1 MTTID
6 ELFPEKGKLIL
17 AGGGRDFIE
26 KLGVETVRRLTLD
39 ILCGENIRTQT
50 EQLTSRRVAIAA
62 GAMVALFAKGW
73 AEVEDFTDQLSSMA
87 LSQLQS
93 SRRSDNALIWPANWL
108 IGLTGK
114 GFQNVLRGNPTA
126 QEKYIQDFEAAVEE
140 ASQKCGE
147 DFGSIRMSLGF
158 IEDEH
163 GNVYRNLE
171 WRDIT
176 RLTTAIGCA
185 TLTIR
190 GSDKSIYGK
199 LFEKLV
205 LGSVLHI
212 LGFEYVK
219 SSSSKL
225 IERVFW
231 LSDSSDVRECDATLR
246 LRAGKLARFD
256 IGFIGSGN
264 PEIMKDKLTRFANL
278 LDLYGETTTS
288 QTFIIVDRMPQSTK
302 TLEAASRA
310 GSEIIQMSMQ
320 FWPQDLARRLES
332 RLNYSAEILDIEE
345 EELCDY
351 LSQKIESAPLL
362 SFLNIGETFEEN
374 VDRLQ
379 VTLPDDNLIDPKIYG
394 EDDLETFD
402 DE

>member
-6 ELFPEKGKLIL
+6 DLFPEKGKLIL
-17 AGGGRDFIE
+17 TGGGKDFIE
-26 KLGVETVRRLTLD
+26 KLGIETVRQLTLD

-50 EQLTSRRVAIAA
+50 EQLTSRRVAIAT

-73 AEVEDFTDQLSSMA
+73 AEVENFTDELSEMA
-87 LSQLQS
+87 LSQLKS

-114 GFQNVLRGNPTA
+114 GFQNVLRGDVAA
-126 QEKYIQDFEAAVEE
+126 QEKYIQAFESAMEEAAQRCE
-140 ASQKCGE
+140 E
-147 DFGSIRMSLGF
+147 DFGSIQMSLGF
-158 IEDEH
+158 VEDSQ
-163 GNVYRNLE
+163 GQIYRNLE

-176 RLTTAIGCA
+176 RLTTAIGCG

-212 LGFEYVK
+212 LGFEYVRSG
-219 SSSSKL
+219 SSNQ

-278 LDLYGETTTS
+278 LELYGETSTS

-302 TLEAASRA
+302 TLEAANRA

-320 FWPQDLARRLES
+320 FWPQDLARRLKL
-332 RLNYSAEILDIEE
+332 RLGYRAEILDVAE
-345 EELCDY
+345 EELCNY
-351 LSQKIESAPLL
+351 LAQEIESAPLL
-362 SFLNIGETFEEN
+362 SFLNSGRFLEED
-374 VDRLQ
+374 VEPSQ
-379 VTLPDDNLIDPKIYG
+379 VSLPDDNLVDTSRNW
-394 EDDLETFD
+394 E
-402 DE
+402 